1 MKTVFLLTLLLFIPI
16 FHPYAQIIRVTDI
29 EDQNPITDVA
39 IINESN
45 TQFVYTNRSGEA
57 DISSF
62 KITENIC
69 FQHFTYERI
78 CLTHTQLI
86 ENKFSVSLTKKLFA
100 FEDFVISANRWE
112 QKRNEVP
119 NRITMVLKP
128 EVQLQNPQTA
138 ADLIGLSGEVFIQKS
153 QLGGGSPMIR
163 GFATNR
169 ILIVVDGVRMNN
181 AIYREGNIQNIISL
195 DPSSVESTEIIF
207 GPGATVYGSDAI
219 GGVMDFHTKK
229 ALLSTGAKTIFKAD
243 AFTRFAT
250 ANREKTSHLDF
261 NIGGKKIAF
270 LSGITWSDY
279 DHLRMGSVKNHDYT
293 RPEYVLTS
301 DGIDTVIKNN
311 NPNKQ
316 VFSGYSQINMLNKL
330 RIRITDGFDISVSN
344 NYSKLSDVPRYDRLI
359 QYKSGRLRF
368 AEWYY
373 GPQKWMMNSIQADIK
388 KETSIFDA
396 AMITAAIQDY
406 GESRHDREFS
416 KLFVNEQFDKVGI
429 FSLNADFDK
438 KLKNNNQSIY
448 YGLEYFFNKVKSD
461 AVLRNIN
468 TGDLIPA
475 GSRYPDGKNIYSGL
489 SVYTG
494 YKNRLNEKTT
504 LSAGARYNY
513 IMLKS
518 RIDDNSFYNMP
529 FTEISLS
536 NGALTGSGGLV
547 VAISEKL
554 QVNANLSTGFR
565 APNLDDVGKMFDPA
579 PGIVVVPNPDLD
591 PEYAYNAD
599 LGISKDFAG
608 IFHIDFTA
616 FFTYLNKAMVR
627 HDFQFNGEDSIIFKG
642 ELCKVQA
649 LTNASYAKVA
659 GTHINILVNITD
671 YLKLK
676 SKLTL
681 TRGTEKGNIPL
692 RHSAPLFGS
701 THITL
706 KIKSLSADIYSAYNG
721 SKKYDDMPP
730 SEIDKSYLYA
740 KDDNGNPWSPGWATL
755 NFKLSYD
762 INKAGSINAGVEN
775 ILDNRYRPYSSGIAA
790 PGRNFIISLRVI
802 I

>member
-1 MKTVFLLTLLLFIPI
+1 MKTWLLLSLLLFKPI
-16 FHPYAQIIRVTDI
+16 FHTYSQIIKVIDK
-29 EDQNPITDVA
+29 EDQNPVADVA
-39 IINESN
+39 IINISN
-45 TQFVYTNRSGEA
+45 TKFVYTNRSGEA

-62 KITENIC
+62 SNTEDIC

-78 CLTHTQLI
+78 CLTRVQI
-86 ENKFSVSLTKKLFA
+86 SENNYSVSLTKKLFA

-195 DPSSVESTEIIF
+195 DPSSIESTEIIF

-229 ALLSTGAKTIFKAD
+229 ALYTTGEKAYIKVD
-243 AFTRFAT
+243 AFTRFST
-250 ANREKTSHLDF
+250 ANKEKTGHLDF

-279 DHLRMGSVKNHDYT
+279 DHLRMGSVNNPDYT
-293 RPEYVLTS
+293 RSEYVVTTEGVDS
-301 DGIDTVIKNN
+301 VVKDN
-311 NPNKQ
+311 NPDLQ
-316 VFSGYSQINMLNKL
+316 VYSGYSQINTINKL
-330 RIRITDGFDISVSN
+330 RIRLLEGVDISVSN

-359 QYKSGRLRF
+359 QYKSGKLRF

-373 GPQKWMMNSIQADIK
+373 GPQEWMMNSIQADIRM
-388 KETSIFDA
+388 ETAIFDA
-396 AMITAAIQDY
+396 ATITAAIQNY
-406 GESRHDREFS
+406 RESRHDREFGIS
-416 KLFVNEQFDKVGI
+416 SVNEQYDKVGI
-429 FSLNADFDK
+429 GSLNADFDK
-438 KLKNNNQSIY
+438 KLKEENQNIY
-448 YGLEYFFNKVKSD
+448 YGLEYFHNNVKSE
-461 AVLRNIN
+461 AEQRNIFS
-468 TGDLIPA
+468 GELIPA
-475 GSRYPDGKNIYSGL
+475 ASRYPDGKNIYAGV
-489 SVYTG
+489 SVYAG
-494 YKNRLNEKTT
+494 YKNKLNEKIT
-504 LSAGARYNY
+504 LSTGARYNY
-513 IMLKS
+513 VRLNS
-518 RIDDNSFYNMP
+518 TIDDNSYYNMP

-536 NGALTGSGGLV
+536 NGALTGSGGMV
-547 VAISEKL
+547 VRFNEKL
-554 QVNANLSTGFR
+554 QINANLSTGFR
-565 APNLDDVGKMFDPA
+565 APNLDDVGKIFDPA

-599 LGISKDFAG
+599 LGISRDFSG
-608 IFHIDFTA
+608 VLHIEMTA

-627 HDFQFNGEDSIIFKG
+627 HDFLFNGEDSIMYKG

-649 LTNASYAKVA
+649 LTNTSYARVA
-659 GTHINILVNITD
+659 GAHMNAIVNITD

-676 SKLTL
+676 SNITITK
-681 TRGTEKGNIPL
+681 GTEKGDIPL
-692 RHSAPLFGS
+692 RHAAPLFGS
-701 THITL
+701 THLIL
-706 KIKSLSADIYSAYNG
+706 KIKSFNADIYSVYNG
-721 SKKYDDMPP
+721 SKKFDEMPP
-730 SEIDKSYLYA
+730 SETDKPYIYA
-740 KDDNGNPWSPGWATL
+740 KDENGNPWSPGWATL
-755 NFKLSYD
+755 NLKLSYD
-762 INKAGSINAGVEN
+762 IMKVAIINAGIEN
-775 ILDNRYRPYSSGIAA
+775 IIDNRYRPYSSGIAA
-790 PGRNFIISLRVI
+790 PGRNIVLSLRVI